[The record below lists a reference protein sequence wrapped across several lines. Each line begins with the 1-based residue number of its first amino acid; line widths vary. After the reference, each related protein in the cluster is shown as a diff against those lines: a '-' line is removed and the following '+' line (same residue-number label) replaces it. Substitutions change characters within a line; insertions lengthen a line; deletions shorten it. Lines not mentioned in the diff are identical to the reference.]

1 VGDEGGVLV
10 GEGEHQAALAEGLR
24 LKRGVLR

>member
-24 LKRGVLR
+24 LKKGGT